1 MEEPVAHARLV
12 DVARFRVAYL
22 EVLVWAVTVRP
33 VGELAVERE
42 DIAHKGSA
50 EFLDVAL
57 GALAAKETVISLVLA
72 YSRFPFYMQKP
83 RVKTR
88 GAKGP
93 RV

>member
-1 MEEPVAHARLV
+1 MVEERVEDAIEGAVEEPVAHARLV

-22 EVLVWAVTVRP
+22 EVLWAVTVRP

-57 GALAAKETVISLVLA
+57 GALAA
-72 YSRFPFYMQKP
+72 
-83 RVKTR
+83 
-88 GAKGP
+88 
-93 RV
+93 